1 MQGREGRKESAKRE
15 TLRRVF
21 ESRMGGSEPIKIIK
35 RNNDRER
42 ENNKEEDRS
51 KECQQQNKNKI
62 KIKIAKGSK
71 EQSRVEMF
79 TPPSSTLV
87 ATHSLK

>member
-1 MQGREGRKESAKRE
+1 MQGREGRKERAKRE

-42 ENNKEEDRS
+42 
-51 KECQQQNKNKI
+51 
-62 KIKIAKGSK
+62 G
-71 EQSRVEMF
+71 
-79 TPPSSTLV
+79 
-87 ATHSLK
+87 